1 MTETLFHAYT
11 PLILWIGLGL
21 LLFRF
26 IPKALPRL
34 LGRSLY
40 WVGVSVQILA
50 LARRKDFS
58 EGIGLS
64 LAITMAALTM
74 GLMLAWI
81 SLQVCRQVLKTHSS
95 Y

>member
-1 MTETLFHAYT
+1 M
-11 PLILWIGLGL
+11 
-21 LLFRF
+21 
-26 IPKALPRL
+26 
-34 LGRSLY
+34 
-40 WVGVSVQILA
+40 QILA
-50 LARRKDFS
+50 LARRTDFS

-74 GLMLAWI
+74 GLTLAWI